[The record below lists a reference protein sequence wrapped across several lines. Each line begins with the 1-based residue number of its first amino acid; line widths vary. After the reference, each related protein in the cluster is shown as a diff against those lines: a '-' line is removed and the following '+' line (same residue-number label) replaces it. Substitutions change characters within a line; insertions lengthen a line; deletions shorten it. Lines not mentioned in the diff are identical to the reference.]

1 MSLILLPNLL
11 SEDAEIQ
18 ECIPSKIKEIILAL
32 DGVIAESEKNLR
44 RYFLKII
51 KKEDFQK
58 LEIILLN
65 EHTKEEEFKEIIKK
79 IKDQKWALLSDAGL
93 PCIADPGSKL
103 VYLARE
109 NNIDIKAISGPS
121 SIFLALMLSGLKGQS
136 FTFHGYLPREEKDL
150 FLKLEKIQKEAK
162 EYTQIFIE
170 APYRSDKLYKTL
182 LDKLDGDIYLSVA
195 INLTSSKQRVFT
207 KKVRELKKAN
217 ISLEKEPT
225 IFLFSYNI

>member
-1 MSLILLPNLL
+1 MKIKVNNK
-11 SEDAEIQ
+11 IQ
-18 ECIPSKIKEIILAL
+18 ELEKEISISDLLA
-32 DGVIAESEKNLR
+32 KNKVEMPDTVSVQLNGE
-44 RYFLKII
+44 FV

-121 SIFLALMLSGLKGQS
+121 SIFLALMLSGLKAQS

-217 ISLEKEPT
+217 ISLEKEPA